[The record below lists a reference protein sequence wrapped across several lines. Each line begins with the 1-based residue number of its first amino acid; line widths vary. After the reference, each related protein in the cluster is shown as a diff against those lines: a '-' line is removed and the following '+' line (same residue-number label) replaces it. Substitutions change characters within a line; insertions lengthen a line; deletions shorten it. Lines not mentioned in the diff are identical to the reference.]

1 MAFRRQ
7 QAKSSKTTSRSTVH
21 VLLNKASKGLTLRDA
36 KELLNAIITS
46 GDDLSTLYT
55 LTEAELDGERSLKK
69 ALALVD
75 NSVEVLKFLEF
86 LGKDELN
93 RGSAKRC
100 VEMCYMAAFTTP
112 GLLRLL
118 ADALKKD
125 RIRSRDYEVLTWF
138 LVAAVRIDP
147 SARLNS
153 NVLTMVEKLLS
164 RESEAGDVISALLYS
179 NFREDHNFVF
189 DPRSVQSLDH
199 LQAMTPNHDND
210 FPLDF
215 RKVQILPT
223 VEELNSSAPTSLSF
237 QNIEE
242 ATPVGVAT
250 SYMLD
255 RQFRLLR
262 EDMLAPMREEMK
274 KELEMPPG
282 KQRRVFNAPE
292 IVEVELEPR
301 ACFLLRVEMP
311 TALKNRLHGKKSKE
325 VCAFF
330 EEAGRRVLGK
340 ESMVVF
346 LGKAQVSN
354 RTVEA
359 VGLVVRRDVS
369 EFAVTP
375 GYLTVGVVFS
385 DDMLSSML
393 SLLPFQFHVD
403 RGNDTNKRKPFKR
416 GSRFASCMFQ
426 ATSSYFS
433 YEPVLRT
440 LQDMGSIPFADE
452 IVMRSLPLECE
463 GGKMKRISSSVVKK
477 LSSDPSQLRAVES
490 AVRQRMTLVQGP
502 PGTGISHECYISIL

>member
-7 QAKSSKTTSRSTVH
+7 QAKSSKTISRSTVH
-21 VLLNKASKGLTLRDA
+21 VLLDKASKRLTLWDSKSA
-36 KELLNAIITS
+36 KELLRAIITS

-55 LTEAELDGERSLKK
+55 LTEAERSLKS
-69 ALALVD
+69 ALALVND
-75 NSVEVLKFLEF
+75 PVEILKFLEF

-112 GLLRLL
+112 GLLGLL

-125 RIRSRDYEVLTWF
+125 RICSDRDYEVLTWF

-147 SARLNS
+147 SARLKS

-179 NFREDHNFVF
+179 NFRENHKNVVF

-242 ATPVGVAT
+242 STPVGVAT

-262 EDMLAPMREEMK
+262 EDMIAPMREEMK
-274 KELEMPPG
+274 NELEMPPG

-292 IVEVELEPR
+292 IVELELEPR
-301 ACFLLRVEMP
+301 ACLLVRVEMP
-311 TALKNRLHGKKSKE
+311 TALKNRLHGKKTKE

-330 EEAGRRVLGK
+330 EETGRRVLGK
-340 ESMVVF
+340 DSMVVF
-346 LGKAQVSN
+346 LGKAQDSN
-354 RTVEA
+354 STVKA

-369 EFAVTP
+369 EFAVTS

-440 LQDMGSIPFADE
+440 LQNMGSIPFADE
-452 IVMRSLPLECE
+452 IVMGSKPLECK
-463 GGKMKRISSSVVKK
+463 GGKVKSISSSVVKK
-477 LSSDPSQLRAVES
+477 LSSDLSQLRAVES

-502 PGTGISHECYISIL
+502 PGTGISRFIASR